1 MTQALSG
8 AAIAAVI
15 AVCWLLG
22 RPRPKILRSTDT
34 TAVAALNRGQME
46 RLLDSPAGASST
58 DTPEGWNTASDA
70 DQGDLLFS
78 SGALSWPRDQRERGL
93 LLRQLDQQFQAG
105 GEARR
110 QAMALCVAWT
120 HRDTLPL
127 LRRGLRDSDPAV
139 VGLAAEAMAGFRGRT
154 AAQRAAQPATKPPRN
169 VSRTR

>member
-46 RLLDSPAGASST
+46 RLLDGTGERPVSPDPG
-58 DTPEGWNTASDA
+58 PTASPTET
-70 DQGDLLFS
+70 LTPH
-78 SGALSWPRDQRERGL
+78 PRTARERGQ
-93 LLRQLDQQFQAG
+93 LLRALEQGFASS

-110 QAMALCVAWT
+110 QAMALAAAWGD
-120 HRDTLPL
+120 RVTLPL
-127 LRRGLRDSDPAV
+127 VRRGLRDSDPV
-139 VGLAAEAMAGFRGRT
+139 VMQLAAEAMAGFRGRT
-154 AAQRAAQPATKPPRN
+154 PSAASPQPAAKAPRN